1 MSLASVTLD
10 AEYRVYSSK
19 GYWVGIHHH
28 TIKPWFPVELG
39 IATENIPLLHPVFQ
53 GTIQQVEAAI
63 RSEL

>member
-1 MSLASVTLD
+1 
-10 AEYRVYSSK
+10 VYSSK